1 MIKKE
6 DSKGSLHGNGT
17 NSAKLQKGSGAP
29 AATAADAQATGLYI
43 DSRKPKRPLG
53 SESYQI
59 EGPNADLNE
68 YMNNF
73 QLPPK
78 DQ

>member
-1 MIKKE
+1 MIKKD
-6 DSKGSLHGNGT
+6 DSRGSLHGNGT
-17 NSAKLQKGSGAP
+17 STAKLQKSSGTP
-29 AATAADAQATGLYI
+29 AVTTADSQATGLYI

-59 EGPNADLNE
+59 EAPNADLNE

-73 QLPPK
+73 QLQPK